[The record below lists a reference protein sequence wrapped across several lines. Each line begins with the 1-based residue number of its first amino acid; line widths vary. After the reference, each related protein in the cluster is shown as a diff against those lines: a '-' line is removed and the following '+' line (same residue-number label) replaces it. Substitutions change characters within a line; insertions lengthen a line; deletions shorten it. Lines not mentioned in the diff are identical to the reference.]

1 MYFVN
6 SVIVFLIAKLLIN
19 RIFYI
24 IFFLFLLKTIAI
36 ASNIL
41 IDENN
46 KLYIETKD
54 SGFIHHKNF
63 MSQNN
68 HNFNYI
74 KDISKARAGEY
85 YQKFEL
91 RNGDCFGDENWNDCD
106 NDRQR
111 IELSSEPKQPISGK
125 QCYGYSIKL
134 SDDFTDIRKVST
146 TLGQIH
152 QKGGPS
158 GKANSLPS
166 FPPLIQIDARKGNL
180 YLNWHSLSGTKD
192 NVKDVSKYYK
202 LKTLKSMKGV
212 WTDISICLD
221 FENKNISAWVDG
233 NNVVEILK
241 SPIFFEPIS
250 IYFKH
255 GIYQSFISNYTSFK
269 GKTPTQIVYY
279 DEIRTGNSIKDV
291 DINFNPDLKFVD

>member
-1 MYFVN
+1 MIKPPIN
-6 SVIVFLIAKLLIN
+6 KLFSL
-19 RIFYI
+19 
-24 IFFLFLLKTIAI
+24 LFLL
-36 ASNIL
+36 IL
-41 IDENN
+41 IKTNALGNN
-46 KLYIETKD
+46 FLFDKNGNLFIETSN
-54 SGFIHHKNF
+54 SGFIFHKNF
-63 MSQNN
+63 MGQNK
-68 HNFNYI
+68 HNFDYI
-74 KDISKARAGEY
+74 KDNSKSRRGNY

-91 RNGDCFGDENWNDCD
+91 RSGDCFGDENWSDCD

-111 IELSSEPKQPISGK
+111 IEFSSEPNQPISGK

-134 SDDFTDIRKVST
+134 SNDFTDIKKVST

-180 YLNWHSLSGTKD
+180 YLNWHKLSGSRD
-192 NVKDVSKYYK
+192 NVRDESKYYK

-212 WTDISICLD
+212 WTDISLCLD
-221 FENKNISAWVDG
+221 FEIKRIDAWVDG
-233 NNVVEILK
+233 NNIVKILE
-241 SPIFFEPIS
+241 SPIFFEPKS

-269 GKTPTQIVYY
+269 GETPTQIVYY
-279 DEIRTGNSIKDV
+279 DEVRKGNSIEDV
-291 DINFNPDLKFVD
+291 DVNVNPNLEFID

>member
-1 MYFVN
+1 MICKNRFIN
-6 SVIVFLIAKLLIN
+6 LIRLPLNLISKILFFFF
-19 RIFYI
+19 IFESI
-24 IFFLFLLKTIAI
+24 SLANNF
-36 ASNIL
+36 S
-41 IDENN
+41 IDEND
-46 KLYIETKD
+46 KLFIEAFS
-54 SGFIHHKNF
+54 SGFKFHKNF
-63 MSQNN
+63 MAQSK

-74 KDISKARAGEY
+74 KDSSQARSGDY

-111 IELSSEPKQPISGK
+111 IELSSRPNQPASGK
-125 QCYGYSIKL
+125 QCYGYSLKL
-134 SDDFTDIRKVST
+134 SKEFTDIRKVST

-158 GKANSLPS
+158 GKANSLSS

-180 YLNWHSLSGTKD
+180 YLNWHKLSGSRD
-192 NVKDVSKYYK
+192 DVKDESEYYK

-212 WTDISICLD
+212 WTDISLCLD
-221 FENKNISAWVDG
+221 FENKRIDAWIDGINIVK
-233 NNVVEILK
+233 ILK
-241 SPIFFEPIS
+241 SPIFFEPES

-269 GKTPTQIVYY
+269 GETPTQIVYY
-279 DEIRTGNSIKDV
+279 DEVRRGNSIEDV
-291 DINFNPDLKFVD
+291 DINVNPNIKFVD

>member
-1 MYFVN
+1 MFKLSIKQIIN
-6 SVIVFLIAKLLIN
+6 LILFILVFKSTSMAN
-19 RIFYI
+19 N
-24 IFFLFLLKTIAI
+24 FLV
-36 ASNIL
+36 
-41 IDENN
+41 DDNN
-46 KLYIETKD
+46 KLFIETSN
-54 SGFIHHKNF
+54 SGFKFHKNF
-63 MSQNN
+63 MGQNK

-74 KDISKARAGEY
+74 EDNSNSRSGNY

-91 RNGDCFGDENWNDCD
+91 RDGDCFGDENWSDCD

-111 IELSSEPKQPISGK
+111 IELSSEPNQPITGK

-134 SDDFTDIRKVST
+134 SNDFTDIKKVST

-158 GKANSLPS
+158 GKANSLSS

-180 YLNWHSLSGTKD
+180 YLNWHKLSGSRD
-192 NVKDVSKYYK
+192 NVKDESKYYK
-202 LKTLKSMKGV
+202 LKTLKNMKGV
-212 WTDISICLD
+212 WTDISLCLD
-221 FENKNISAWVDG
+221 FEENRIDAWVDG
-233 NNVVEILK
+233 VNVVKILK
-241 SPIFFEPIS
+241 SPIFFEPES

-279 DEIRTGNSIKDV
+279 DEVRYGNSVKDV
-291 DINFNPDLKFVD
+291 DINLNPGLKFVD